1 MRRKEDRTSQILA
14 LLVQEKKIEVAELSA
29 HLGVSQSSHS
39 PQGSGRHGSTGPDH
53 QRARLC
59 SPVQHG

>member
-29 HLGVSQSSHS
+29 PESTALQSCPAQMISRVVLPITMRKRKRS
-39 PQGSGRHGSTGPDH
+39 RC
-53 QRARLC
+53 ARQSL
-59 SPVQHG
+59 

>member
-14 LLVQEKKIEVAELSA
+14 LLV
-29 HLGVSQSSHS
+29 SSHS